1 MRRTINAD
9 NHPELFFKMESI
21 ILKFWPVILALI
33 SVIAWLIRLESRVK
47 EHTQSIC
54 RIEGSQEKNIDK
66 LTDKLDRVDEKLSTL
81 GERISE
87 LTGYFKRYEEEK

>member
-1 MRRTINAD
+1 METLI
-9 NHPELFFKMESI
+9 FKY
-21 ILKFWPVILALI
+21 WPVILALV

-47 EHTQSIC
+47 EHSRTIC
-54 RIEGSQEKNIDK
+54 RIEESQEKNIDK
-66 LTDKLDRVDEKLSTL
+66 LTDKLDRVEEKLSTL